1 MREAPDPIR
10 PTLAFLGPAGTF
22 SHQAAFDCFG
32 TSVEYVSKQT
42 IEAVFQSLSPD
53 VPLGIVPQE
62 NSTYG
67 SVVETYN
74 LLRDPTIGQNN
85 FIRSYTVLAIRHCLI
100 VRQGVKLEDI
110 DHVLSHEQALGQC
123 RSFLARL
130 LPQASLVPTDSTA
143 SAAEEISNGTTAFD
157 PYRCAAICSSI
168 VTTVFEGLEVLRQ
181 NIQDG
186 EANSTRFFIVSHG
199 SNTTL
204 PLSQIF
210 PVRREALLRINTSS
224 ETHGTSEYERSKF
237 AKFIKAL
244 DLDILR
250 IDRRPALHALTFWD
264 VYFLEV
270 GDIDGNTPWSEKLS
284 QALQRAKYPGVEVAL
299 LGKW

>member
-1 MREAPDPIR
+1 MLL

-32 TSVEYVSKQT
+32 ASVEYVPKQT

-53 VPLGIVPQE
+53 VPFGIVPQE

-67 SVVETYN
+67 SVIETYN

-85 FIRSYTVLAIRHCLI
+85 FIRGYTVLAIRHCLV
-100 VRQGVKLEDI
+100 VRQGVKLENI

-130 LPQASLVPTDSTA
+130 LPRATLVPTDSTA
-143 SAAEEISNGTTAFD
+143 SAAEDISSGKTAFD

-168 VTTVFEGLEVLRQ
+168 VTTVFEGLEVLQQ

-186 EANSTRFFIVSHG
+186 EANSTRFFMVSHG
-199 SNTTL
+199 SDTTI
-204 PLSQIF
+204 PTSQIF
-210 PVRREALLRINTSS
+210 PVRREALLRISTFPES
-224 ETHGTSEYERSKF
+224 HGTSESERPNF
-237 AKFIKAL
+237 AKFIRAL

-264 VYFLEV
+264 VYFIEV
-270 GDIDGNTPWSEKLS
+270 GDIKDGNTPWSDKLS
-284 QALQRAKYPGVEVAL
+284 QALRRATYPSIEVTL

>member
-1 MREAPDPIR
+1 MCSPDPIR
-10 PTLAFLGPAGTF
+10 PTLAFLGPVGTF

-32 TSVEYVSKQT
+32 TSVEYVPKQT
-42 IEAVFQSLSPD
+42 IQAVFQSLSPD
-53 VPLGIVPQE
+53 IPLGIVPQE

-67 SVVETYN
+67 SVAETYN
-74 LLRDPTIGQNN
+74 FLRDHTIGQSN
-85 FIRSYTVLAIRHCLI
+85 FIRGYTILAVQHCLV
-100 VRQGVKLEDI
+100 VRQGVKLENI

-130 LPQASLVPTDSTA
+130 LPWASLVPTDSTA
-143 SAAEEISNGTTAFD
+143 GAAEEISNGTTTFD

-168 VTTVFEGLEVLRQ
+168 VTTVFEGLEVLRRS
-181 NIQDG
+181 IQDG

-199 SNTTL
+199 SDTAL
-204 PLSQIF
+204 PPSQIS
-210 PVRREALLRINTSS
+210 PVQREALLRISTLPES
-224 ETHGTSEYERSKF
+224 HGTSEYEGSKF

-244 DLDILR
+244 DLDFLR
-250 IDRRPALHALTFWD
+250 IDRRPALHALTFRD

-270 GDIDGNTPWSEKLS
+270 GDIDGSTPWSEKLS
-284 QALQRAKYPGVEVAL
+284 QALRRATYPGVEVTL